1 MKTRQQTSSS
11 STEKLPNITD
21 SCKKKEGKKN
31 YGDGTTRRHEPSYP
45 RIRAGEDGHRTSKVK
60 ASSSSEDTDTDCVSE
75 LDTPVAELKKRK
87 RKPVLLCVP
96 KLYYE
101 GDDDWDIFQNKFQ
114 DYAEEMDWTPSECK
128 ACLKW
133 CLRGKAAKFCS
144 TLLKM
149 NENLTYKQ
157 MLRKLGD
164 RFGDLDLKVTVYSQ
178 FNHTNQKE
186 EETLEDWPDRV
197 RELAAEAFNSTS
209 RYLDDLLNIDNIH
222 FEHMVHRIYPAELQ
236 LNKANASDTEAAFLD
251 LNLSIHNDIV
261 STKIYDK
268 RDDFNFDIVNFPFLE
283 GDVPQRPS
291 YGVYISQLIRFARAS
306 SHVTDFNNRN
316 KFLTA
321 KLLKQGYRY
330 HKLRKAFSKFYRR
343 HFELIEKYH
352 VSMKKLMQ
360 QGICKPEFYGD
371 LVYKFKK
378 IIGNPNFSNLLKRIV
393 NRFKRTGYSLDIMRQ
408 IACLVFNPIMV
419 EGYAA
424 LFSCTAVVQ
433 ASDSMTASM

>member
-1 MKTRQQTSSS
+1 MSKVLTSCLTAIKNHWIKYCEKTYEREGINYFWSIKN
-11 STEKLPNITD
+11 STEILNKLKTKGFQAATISTYDFSTLYTTLPHNLIRNQLVDLIENTLRREEALYLACNEEHAFFASVEHKKYDLWSCQKVTDALIYLLDNI
-21 SCKKKEGKKN
+21 
-31 YGDGTTRRHEPSYP
+31 Y
-45 RIRAGEDGHRTSKVK
+45 IRFGS
-60 ASSSSEDTDTDCVSE
+60 
-75 LDTPVAELKKRK
+75 
-87 RKPVLLCVP
+87 
-96 KLYYE
+96 KLYRQNVGIPMGTNCAPLVDDLFLFCYE
-101 GDDDWDIFQNKFQ
+101 RDFMK
-114 DYAEEMDWTPSECK
+114 S
-128 ACLKW
+128 
-133 CLRGKAAKFCS
+133 
-144 TLLKM
+144 
-149 NENLTYKQ
+149 LTKEKRY
-157 MLRKLGD
+157 
-164 RFGDLDLKVTVYSQ
+164 DLID
-178 FNHTNQKE
+178 
-186 EETLEDWPDRV
+186 
-197 RELAAEAFNSTS
+197 AFNSTS

-268 RDDFNFDIVNFPFLE
+268 RGDFNFDIVNFPFLD

-306 SHVTDFNNRN
+306 SHFTDFNNRN

-321 KLLKQGYRY
+321 ILLKQGYRY
-330 HKLRKAFSKFYRR
+330 HKLRKAFSKLYRR

-352 VSMKKLMQ
+352 VILKKLMQ
-360 QGICKPEFYGD
+360 QGICNPEFYGD

-393 NRFKRTGYSLDIMRQ
+393 NRFKRAGYSLDIMRQ
-408 IACLVFNPIMV
+408 TACLVFNPIMV